1 MGDLE
6 SLIAKELRRWQNL
19 DWEPTPFDESAYSS
33 DSPIVVIGGCGRSG
47 TTLLRVMLDSHS
59 EIYCGPETWLF
70 LPTPIDCSDL
80 ASKFDLSESLL
91 RTVLRSSPSRA
102 QFVDSF
108 RALCLASVGKSLW
121 ADKTA
126 RNVHRFT
133 AIARSFNNVRFLHV
147 VRDGRDVVCS
157 LRTHPKRRRVGDQL
171 LLSGVQMPL
180 KDCIDRWR
188 LAITDGLRM
197 SAHPAY
203 KEVRYEDLVLDTEST
218 LRDVCGFLGV
228 EYEPAMAAFDA
239 IKTPL
244 RDPRRFPQNVEATR
258 ALSSSSLGRWT
269 RDLSPPEQILVNE
282 SLQDLLCTLHYLE

>member
-6 SLIAKELRRWQNL
+6 SLIAKELRRWKNL

-59 EIYCGPETWLF
+59 EI
-70 LPTPIDCSDL
+70 DCSDL

-91 RTVLRSSPSRA
+91 LTVLCNSPSRA
-102 QFVDSF
+102 QFIDSF

-126 RNVHRFT
+126 RNVHRFP
-133 AIARSFNNVRFLHV
+133 AIARSFKNVRFLHV
-147 VRDGRDVVCS
+147 IRDGRDVVCS

-228 EYEPAMAAFDA
+228 EYEPAMAVFDA

-258 ALSSSSLGRWT
+258 PLSSSSLGRWT

-282 SLQDLLCTLHYLE
+282 SLQNLLRALHYLE